1 MDMNMLALL
10 LAISAIEWYVIENL
24 KKNVWGSFSWGQYAT
39 IAVSLIASFALA
51 FSFKLDILVAVGLI
65 DAVSEAGII
74 LTGFVLSSGSSAIAE
89 LLEAIGGVSA
99 KIK

>member
-1 MDMNMLALL
+1 MNMLALL

-24 KKNVWGSFSWGQYAT
+24 KSKIWGNFSWGSYAT
-39 IAVSLIASFALA
+39 IVVSLVASFALA
-51 FSFKLDILVAVGLI
+51 FAFKLDILVAVGLME
-65 DAVSEAGII
+65 AVSKAGVI